1 MTGPKATTVTN
12 DPPATIA
19 ETDTPAQATGTAS
32 SKRLEIAVIG
42 IFCLLLLHT
51 IVWASDFLV
60 PVTAAFLGYFVLNRP
75 RRWLAKAGIAPVY
88 SAALFTAI
96 LTALTM
102 VLLVQ
107 LSAPAAQFIEDLPS
121 LMERIKQKLSD
132 SGGTLEAINDAT
144 VAAEE
149 IIASQDAETVSVEVV
164 QRTGVVATVFSMAPA
179 FLSRILF
186 ALILLFFLVASGDMF
201 LTKTVQSFDRF
212 REKRRAV
219 EVLHAIED
227 RLGYYLGGITIIN
240 AGLGVAVAVA
250 MYFWG
255 LPSAVLLGFMAF
267 GLNFVPFLGGL
278 AGATIAAA
286 IAFVSLDGT
295 WAAAGVFGTYIA
307 LTSIEG
313 QLITPVVATPT
324 VTNTN
329 SDVILERMIESRLN
343 GSEFT
348 KRSPPPVRSPAISR
362 LANTSASV
370 FTMLSE
376 VSISVARNPG
386 PSSVAPMV
394 NISAISPPL

>member
-1 MTGPKATTVTN
+1 MTDESDTSRNGDAV
-12 DPPATIA
+12 PAA
-19 ETDTPAQATGTAS
+19 AS
-32 SKRLEIAVIG
+32 NRLELAAIG
-42 IFCLLLLHT
+42 IFCILLLQTL
-51 IVWASDFLV
+51 VWASDFLI

-75 RRWLAKAGIAPVY
+75 RRWLAKVGVAPAVSAG
-88 SAALFTAI
+88 LFTAI
-96 LTALTM
+96 LAAFIV

-121 LMERIKQKLSD
+121 LMEQIKEKLSA

-149 IIASQDAETVSVEVV
+149 IIADQGAETVAVEVV
-164 QRTGVVATVFSMAPA
+164 SNTGVAATIFSMAPG

-201 LTKTVQSFDRF
+201 LSKAVQSFERF
-212 REKRRAV
+212 SEKRRAV

-240 AGLGVAVAVA
+240 AGLGIAVAIA
-250 MYFWG
+250 MSLWN
-255 LPSAVLLGFMAF
+255 LPGAVLLGFMAF

-295 WAAAGVFGTYIA
+295 WAAAGVFGTYIL

-313 QLITPVVATPT
+313 QFITPVVI
-324 VTNTN
+324 
-329 SDVILERMIESRLN
+329 SRRMRLN
-343 GSEFT
+343 T
-348 KRSPPPVRSPAISR
+348 TV
-362 LANTSASV
+362 V
-370 FTMLSE
+370 FL
-376 VSISVARNPG
+376 SVAFFAWIW
-386 PSSVAPMV
+386 SVMGMV
-394 NISAISPPL
+394 VALPILIVLKIACDETQSLQTLARFLGDVDNGNIRKKADTTEE